1 MKPTRRTLRRE
12 FSSSREI
19 FVPFGK
25 MISLQKLFLANPVQM
40 APFEKKK
47 KAKGDLERGTVTD
60 PEHSTI

>member
-47 KAKGDLERGTVTD
+47 SQRGLGKGNCD
-60 PEHSTI
+60 

>member
-1 MKPTRRTLRRE
+1 MFQKE

-40 APFEKKK
+40 APFEKKN
-47 KAKGDLERGTVTD
+47 AKGDLERETVTD
-60 PEHSTI
+60 PKHSTIYRSVSV